1 MIIEQIKGFT
11 ISLTERYRGIPSYVI
26 KDAFNNKLLETTS
39 IDTAYSYIANA
50 SLHKN
55 KLKQKNI

>member
-50 SLHKN
+50 SLHKTS
-55 KLKQKNI
+55 